1 MPAVTEWQPLAPA
14 GTRPPD
20 FPADLPF
27 IPDVA
32 AEFGTAPSGAM
43 CRWLIPIS
51 TEDAERQRQA
61 TAAVAGN
68 PTGHLKAIQGSE
80 QASTVASAAVNA
92 LAEDATSAGWV
103 RVTKPETHR
112 PGMVERRGFTRGDRY
127 LEICAMASGSEPFVM
142 AITGRGLSSGLFNGP

>member
-1 MPAVTEWQPLAPA
+1 MLVPAVTEWQPLAPA

-32 AEFGTAPSGAM
+32 AEFGTAPTGAM

-51 TEDAERQRQA
+51 TEDAEQRQA
-61 TAAVAGN
+61 PTAEAAAAN
-68 PTGHLKAIQGSE
+68 PFGWLKAIQGSD
-80 QASTVASAAVNA
+80 QVSTIASATVKA
-92 LAEDATSAGWV
+92 LGEEATTAGWV
-103 RVTKPETHR
+103 RVTKPETHW

-127 LEICAMASGSEPFVM
+127 LEIWAMVFGSEPFVM
-142 AITGRGLSSGLFNGP
+142 AITGPSEESPA